1 MSKFFLF
8 ELSAAQMS
16 SFYFFL
22 AYFFM
27 PEGNNRPEDI
37 RADTRP
43 SVAGGLFLFGLPSVS
58 FSFFKSKTFRKKK
71 AKLL

>member
-27 PEGNNRPEDI
+27 PEGKNRPEDI

-43 SVAGGLFLFGLPSVS
+43 SVAVGLFIFLKQSCPAFFFFAFLFFYFPSGRS
-58 FSFFKSKTFRKKK
+58 
-71 AKLL
+71 